1 MRTNLLAQIDR
12 SPQTPGVYLLKDR
25 EGGILY
31 VGKSINL
38 RKRLQQHGAAL
49 KAEWMDRDHRRVRH
63 VKDVAWQETHSELY
77 ALLLEDYLIK
87 KHWPMANVRQKDY
100 LAYVY
105 LALSA
110 EPLPRFVLIDAR
122 QRAERPQS
130 FGPFRDRYHAQD
142 MLELVQERFR
152 LRTCPAIRKGGCL
165 QWEMHRCSAPC
176 RTLMAA
182 ERYRR
187 TVARAAESLRSL
199 DPYFLR
205 FIANRIKVCA
215 QHKEFEKAAHYH
227 TMLLRYQGLIDRS
240 TFFARFRK
248 HGLFIQE
255 SGRWPNTFLFL
266 EGRLVQRNG
275 ERVDGRVVE
284 GVDFNETC
292 TSEWTLVDR
301 ADVIYRW
308 LRSRPGQ
315 SAMAFIDRQ
324 SCRAASYP

>member
-215 QHKEFEKAAHYH
+215 QHKEFEKPHYH
-227 TMLLRYQGLIDRS
+227 AIAVALGLIDRG
-240 TFFARFRK
+240 TFSPGSANMGCSFR
-248 HGLFIQE
+248 
-255 SGRWPNTFLFL
+255 SGRWRTRFLL
-266 EGRLVQRNG
+266 EEGCAT
-275 ERVDGRVVE
+275 ERRTGGWKGVE
-284 GVDFNETC
+284 GVDFNET
-292 TSEWTLVDR
+292 ERVDLVDKR
-301 ADVIYRW
+301 RNLSLAAQ
-308 LRSRPGQ
+308 PAGQ
-315 SAMAFIDRQ
+315 SRCFMST

>member
-1 MRTNLLAQIDR
+1 MRTNLLAQIER

-31 VGKSINL
+31 VGKSINI

-49 KAEWMDRDHRRVRH
+49 KAEWMDRDHRRVRQ
-63 VKDVAWQETHSELY
+63 VAQVAWQETHSELY

-100 LAYVY
+100 LEYAY
-105 LALSA
+105 LALSS
-110 EPLPRFVLIDAR
+110 ETLPRFVLIDAR
-122 QRAERPQS
+122 QRAENPHS

-152 LRTCPAIRKGGCL
+152 LRTCPAIREGGCL
-165 QWEMHRCSAPC
+165 QWEIHRCSGPC
-176 RTLMAA
+176 RTLKAA
-182 ERYRR
+182 ERYWR
-187 TVARAAESLRSL
+187 TVVRAAESLSSL
-199 DPYFLR
+199 DPYFFR
-205 FIANRIKVCA
+205 FIENRIKVCT

-227 TMLLRYQGLIDRS
+227 TMLLRYRGLINRGK
-240 TFFARFRK
+240 FFTMFRK
-248 HGLFIQE
+248 QGLFIQE

-275 ERVDGRVVE
+275 ERVDGRLVE

-292 TSEWTLVDR
+292 AGEWTLVDR

-315 SAMAFIDRQ
+315 SAMAVIDRRG
-324 SCRAASYP
+324 CPAASYP

>member
-1 MRTNLLAQIDR
+1 MCTNLLAQIDR

-63 VKDVAWQETHSELY
+63 VVDVTWQETHSELY

-100 LAYVY
+100 LEYTY
-105 LALSA
+105 LAFSA

-122 QRAERPQS
+122 QRAENPHS

-152 LRTCPAIRKGGCL
+152 LRTCPAIREGGCL
-165 QWEMHRCSAPC
+165 QWEIHRCSGPC
-176 RTLMAA
+176 RSQKAG

-187 TVARAAESLRSL
+187 TIVRAAESLRSL
-199 DPYFLR
+199 DPFFLR
-205 FIANRIKVCA
+205 FIENRMKVHA
-215 QHKEFEKAAHYH
+215 QHKDFETAAHYH
-227 TMLLRYQGLIDRS
+227 VMLLRYQGLIHRNN
-240 TFFARFRK
+240 FFTMFRK

-275 ERVDGRVVE
+275 ERVDGMLVE

-292 TSEWTLVDR
+292 ANEWTLVDR
-301 ADVIYRW
+301 AEVIYRW
-308 LRSRPGQ
+308 LHSRPGEN
-315 SAMAFIDRQ
+315 AMAFIDRRG
-324 SCRAASYP
+324 CRDSSYS

>member
-1 MRTNLLAQIDR
+1 MRTNLLAKIKR

-31 VGKSINL
+31 VGKSINI
-38 RKRLQQHGAAL
+38 RKRLQQHGAAWR
-49 KAEWMDRDHRRVRH
+49 AGWMDRDHRRIRPV
-63 VKDVAWQETHSELY
+63 VDVAWQETHSELY

-87 KHWPMANVRQKDY
+87 KHWPIGNVRQNDY
-100 LAYVY
+100 LEYAY

-122 QRAERPQS
+122 QRAENSCS

-152 LRTCPAIRKGGCL
+152 LRTCPAIREGGCL
-165 QWEMHRCSAPC
+165 QWEIHRCAGPC
-176 RTLMAA
+176 RTTEAG

-187 TVARAAESLRSL
+187 TVVRAAESLSSL
-199 DPYFLR
+199 DPFFLR
-205 FIANRIKVCA
+205 FIENRIKVLA
-215 QHKEFEKAAHYH
+215 QQKEFEKAAHYH
-227 TMLLRYQGLIDRS
+227 ALLLRYQGLINRGK
-240 TFFARFRK
+240 FFAMFRK

-275 ERVDGRVVE
+275 ERVDGMLVE
-284 GVDFNETC
+284 GADFNETC
-292 TSEWTLVDR
+292 TSERTLVDR

-308 LRSRPGQ
+308 LRSRPGEN
-315 SAMAFIDRQ
+315 AMAFIDRLG
-324 SCRAASYP
+324 CRDASYP